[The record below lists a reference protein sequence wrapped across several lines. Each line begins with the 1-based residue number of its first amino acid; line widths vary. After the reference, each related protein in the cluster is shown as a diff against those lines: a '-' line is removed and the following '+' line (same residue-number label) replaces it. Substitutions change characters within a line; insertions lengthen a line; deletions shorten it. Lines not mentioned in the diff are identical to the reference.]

1 MANTDSSAGVLSV
14 ISVTIAAGS
23 AALQALWKSRDD
35 QEKERREREQK
46 QTDEERARRQKEADE
61 EAAAIS
67 ARLHRLEER
76 MGSQDVTNARQDEA
90 IRSIGT
96 SLAGL
101 DKKMDRL
108 DEKFDRLLSERP
120 GSSPGGGRR

>member
-14 ISVTIAAGS
+14 LSVAIAAGG
-23 AALQALWKSRDD
+23 AILQAVWKSRDD
-35 QEKERREREQK
+35 QEKERRASEQK
-46 QTDEERARRQKEADE
+46 QAEEERARRQKQADE

-67 ARLHRLEER
+67 ARLHQLEER

-90 IRSIGT
+90 IRNIGA
-96 SLAGL
+96 SLGNI

-108 DEKFDRLLSERP
+108 DAKVDRLLSERP
-120 GSSPGGGRR
+120 GSSPGGRR